1 MSIGLLS
8 NAQFMKFRFDVF
20 FFLVVLIVAV
30 FLSFYRFEREL
41 DLVIYNVDN
50 GKRVEIPLK
59 KNEFTHVFIHSIQK
73 TPVYEDF
80 TVDKSDE
87 LILVRVRYYSLGIGL
102 PYLEEGKFENNNGEF
117 IMEMNRTFK
126 TLPIRVSPVKGH
138 GIIIDGIMYN
148 FLDFSK
154 PNDLIEISAK
164 KHWTI
169 RKIN

>member
-1 MSIGLLS
+1 
-8 NAQFMKFRFDVF
+8 MKNRADVF
-20 FFLVVLIVAV
+20 FFFVVLIAAL
-30 FLSFYRFEREL
+30 FLSFYRIEKEV
-41 DLVIYNVDN
+41 DLVIFNVDN
-50 GKRVEIPLK
+50 GKKFEIPLK
-59 KNEFTHVFIHSIQK
+59 NSEFTHVFIHSIQK
-73 TPVYEDF
+73 TPVFEDF
-80 TVDKSDE
+80 KIEKSDD
-87 LILVRVRYYSLGIGL
+87 LHLVKTRYYSLGIGL
-102 PYLEEGKFENNNGEF
+102 PCYEEGKFENKNGEF

-126 TLPIRVSPVKGH
+126 TLQIRVSPLKGH